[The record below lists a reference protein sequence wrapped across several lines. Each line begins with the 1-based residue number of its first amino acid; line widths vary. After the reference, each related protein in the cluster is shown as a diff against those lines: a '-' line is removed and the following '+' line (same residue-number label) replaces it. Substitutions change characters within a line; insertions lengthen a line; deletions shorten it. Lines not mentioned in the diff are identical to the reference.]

1 MFNQSWPVLWIS
13 IDVISFHST
22 RFSLSEE
29 KRRKEKPPS
38 MSLDPS
44 VSSTPS
50 PSEVLAPLHIGCAVV
65 TGNESNKKKEM
76 RFEVYTVFSSPV
88 SLPIVSRP
96 LQVFPFFFFIF
107 SFLLRWWLASVMSR
121 QYVMPDIT
129 DFRGWSNDRF
139 FDVDVGR
146 GVVYL
151 RPDWR
156 GGAGGFGSNY
166 AADAAAGEI
175 ARTGRVMASLCRPRN
190 DRRGWLF
197 LRSTARPSRPRSVG
211 VYFLFLFFFF
221 FFLGS
226 PSPSPSSDR
235 PTCRPLEICCFA
247 VSFFFMSTEFDPG
260 WFWFHSI
267 LKWWSVNEN
276 WFSLFDMDRNHNR
289 LSEIDC
295 KRLKNS

>member
-121 QYVMPDIT
+121 RYVMPDIT

-151 RPDWR
+151 RPDWGGGGGLWLELR
-156 GGAGGFGSNY
+156 GWCC
-166 AADAAAGEI
+166 
-175 ARTGRVMASLCRPRN
+175 GRWDCENRPRN
-190 DRRGWLF
+190 GVPL
-197 LRSTARPSRPRSVG
+197 STA
-211 VYFLFLFFFF
+211 
-221 FFLGS
+221 
-226 PSPSPSSDR
+226 
-235 PTCRPLEICCFA
+235 
-247 VSFFFMSTEFDPG
+247 
-260 WFWFHSI
+260 
-267 LKWWSVNEN
+267 
-276 WFSLFDMDRNHNR
+276 
-289 LSEIDC
+289 
-295 KRLKNS
+295 

>member
-1 MFNQSWPVLWIS
+1 MFFFRFEAVHFASVLQPCNLTIGGTLRAIFMFNQSWPVLWIS

-121 QYVMPDIT
+121 RYVMPDIT
-129 DFRGWSNDRF
+129 DFRGWFNDRF

-156 GGAGGFGSNY
+156 GGRGALARITRLMLRPVRLREP
-166 AADAAAGEI
+166 AA
-175 ARTGRVMASLCRPRN
+175 
-190 DRRGWLF
+190 
-197 LRSTARPSRPRSVG
+197 
-211 VYFLFLFFFF
+211 
-221 FFLGS
+221 
-226 PSPSPSSDR
+226 
-235 PTCRPLEICCFA
+235 
-247 VSFFFMSTEFDPG
+247 
-260 WFWFHSI
+260 
-267 LKWWSVNEN
+267 
-276 WFSLFDMDRNHNR
+276 
-289 LSEIDC
+289 
-295 KRLKNS
+295 